1 MDDIEWIKA
10 RLAAVANQPPPLKP
24 PRNTTRR
31 ILSST
36 SFTKRRELS
45 RSDSGT
51 SLNDKIPPSIP
62 SKPRYLSQTAST
74 NSDSCR
80 ARETPIKPEK
90 FNDVSV
96 KSLKELWENIA
107 KSHGWESSQSI
118 KLDIQKKTH
127 SKKDV
132 TVDRASDKVGAVTE
146 TEASPAQ
153 ASSKF
158 QLLNSLSKCDMV
170 VCGIKTI
177 TVNDIK
183 MHQVELTCHHCASS
197 FIMTAVHECDDDE
210 NMADCDPGIILNL
223 VFLQKILN
231 QLLETNSY
239 LAYGWERD

>member
-24 PRNTTRR
+24 PRNGTRR

-36 SFTKRRELS
+36 SFTKRRELN

-51 SLNDKIPPSIP
+51 ALNDKIPPLIP
-62 SKPRYLSQTAST
+62 SKPRYLSQTASK
-74 NSDSCR
+74 SCR

-146 TEASPAQ
+146 TS
-153 ASSKF
+153 
-158 QLLNSLSKCDMV
+158 
-170 VCGIKTI
+170 
-177 TVNDIK
+177 
-183 MHQVELTCHHCASS
+183 
-197 FIMTAVHECDDDE
+197 
-210 NMADCDPGIILNL
+210 
-223 VFLQKILN
+223 
-231 QLLETNSY
+231 SY
-239 LAYGWERD
+239 LILSANVTWSSVGSRQSR